1 MASSQQPT
9 VKQPPAR
16 TVGQRYQP
24 LALVVGA
31 TLCVLGGMGGRLA
44 YLQILQGTQNRELAA
59 ANRVQL
65 MPLAPARGRLWDA
78 RGRRLVDSR
87 PAYAVFICPVTRD
100 RRSWQPVIDQLA
112 LALGVSAA
120 EIRERIERVGYRSPQ
135 WVRVASQLPP
145 ERLTAIAELSHSIG
159 GIQIEAETGR
169 DYPYGPVALPV
180 LGTVSE
186 RTTADLGTRLPPPTP
201 TLDSPGALDFDGFGE
216 LVGRSGLESAL
227 DDRLRGAAGARRVEI
242 DGQGQQLRVL
252 AERPAVPGEDLT
264 LTLDVE
270 LQQAAEVALG
280 EYVGTLVALDPQSG
294 GVLAMANSGGRDW
307 LSGGAAGDRPL
318 DNAALRATVPG
329 PWLRLV
335 VALAGLQS
343 KRYGPHERLWISPLQ
358 RTGGI
363 AYDRFLNAP
372 SLGGATLGF
381 ADAIAA
387 PTEATSEA
395 FFERIVREVGAAEV
409 LRWGRRLGLGQHTGI
424 ELVAQEDPGTSLET
438 LWTQE
443 SWQGR
448 WYVGEG
454 MNAVMGR
461 GGLTATPLQMA
472 VVMAAVA
479 NGGYRVLPHLL
490 QGQGAR
496 NGREFLGLDL
506 KNLDRVRA
514 GLQRPA
520 GQGDREMV
528 PLLPMA
534 AIGGTVRVSDDR
546 ALAWYGGFAPPEN
559 PQVVVVGWVEGRG
572 SQGMEAAERA
582 VRLTAASYLSAARGG
597 AALGLGAGG
606 QGSGRSRLPLD

>member
-31 TLCVLGGMGGRLA
+31 TLCVLGGMGSRLA
-44 YLQILQGTQNRELAA
+44 YLQILQGNQNRELAA

-65 MPLAPARGRLWDA
+65 MPLASARGRLWDA
-78 RGRRLVDSR
+78 RGRLLVDSR
-87 PAYAVFICPVTRD
+87 PAYSVFICPVTRD
-100 RRSWQPVIDQLA
+100 RRSWPPVIDQLA
-112 LALGVSAA
+112 MALGVSAA
-120 EIRERIERVGYRSPQ
+120 EIRGRIERVGYRSPQ

-169 DYPYGPVALPV
+169 EYPYGPVALTV

-201 TLDSPGALDFDGFGE
+201 ALDSPGPPAFDDFGE
-216 LVGRSGLESAL
+216 LVGRSGLEAAL

-280 EYVGTLVALDPQSG
+280 EYVGTLVALDPHSG
-294 GVLAMANSGGRDW
+294 GVLAMANSGGRDG
-307 LSGGAAGDRPL
+307 LSAAGGDHRSPPL
-318 DNAALRATVPG
+318 TNAALKATVPG
-329 PWLRLV
+329 PWMRLV
-335 VALAGLQS
+335 VALAGLES
-343 KRYGPHERLWISPLQ
+343 KRYGVHERLWISPLQ

-363 AYDRFLNAP
+363 AYDRFITTS
-372 SLGGATLGF
+372 SLRGATLGF
-381 ADAIAA
+381 AEALAA
-387 PTEATSEA
+387 PADAASEA
-395 FFERIVREVGAAEV
+395 FFERVARDVGVAEV
-409 LRWGRRLGLGQHTGI
+409 LRWGRRLGLGQQTGI
-424 ELVAQEDPGTSLET
+424 ELVTEEEAGTSLET

-490 QGQGAR
+490 QGQGSR
-496 NGREFLGLDL
+496 NGREFLGFDL
-506 KNLDRVRA
+506 KKLDHVRA
-514 GLQRPA
+514 GLQRTMT

-528 PLLPMA
+528 PLVPMA
-534 AIGGTVRVSDDR
+534 AIGGVARVSGDR
-546 ALAWYGGFAPPEN
+546 TLAWYGGFAPPDN

-572 SQGMEAAERA
+572 QQGLEAAERA
-582 VRLTAASYLSAARGG
+582 VRLTAASHLSAARGS
-597 AALGLGAGG
+597 LSRG
-606 QGSGRSRLPLD
+606 QNSPLD

>member
-24 LALVVGA
+24 LALVVAA

-44 YLQILQGTQNRELAA
+44 YLQILQGNQNRELAA

-78 RGRRLVDSR
+78 RGRLLVDSR
-87 PAYAVFICPVTRD
+87 PAYSVFICPVTRD
-100 RRSWQPVIDQLA
+100 RRSWQPVIEQLA
-112 LALGVSAA
+112 AALGVSAQ
-120 EIRERIERVGYRSPQ
+120 EIQGRVERVGYRSPQ

-186 RTTADLGTRLPPPTP
+186 RTTTDLGSRLPPPSP
-201 TLDSPGALDFDGFGE
+201 TLDSPGTLPFDSFGE
-216 LVGRSGLESAL
+216 LVGRSGLEAAL

-242 DGQGQQLRVL
+242 NSQGQQLRVL

-294 GVLAMANSGGRDW
+294 SVLAMASSSGRDP
-307 LSGGAAGDRPL
+307 LRSPGPPRPTPPH
-318 DNAALRATVPG
+318 NEALKAVVPG

-335 VALAGLQS
+335 VALAGLES

-363 AYDRFLNAP
+363 AYDRFIATP
-372 SLGGATLGF
+372 SLRGATLGF
-381 ADAIAA
+381 AEALAT
-387 PTEATSEA
+387 PTEAASEA
-395 FFERIVREVGAAEV
+395 FFERVARDVGVAEV

-448 WYVGEG
+448 WYGGEG

-496 NGREFLGLDL
+496 NSREFLGFDL

-514 GLQRPA
+514 GLQRPER
-520 GQGDREMV
+520 QGDREMV

-534 AIGGTVRVSDDR
+534 AMGGVARGTGDR
-546 ALAWYGGFAPPEN
+546 ALAWYGGFAPPDN

-572 SQGMEAAERA
+572 QRGLEAAERA
-582 VRLTAASYLSAARGG
+582 VRLTAASYLSATQGSLRQ
-597 AALGLGAGG
+597 GAGG
-606 QGSGRSRLPLD
+606 GGGSSN

>member
-44 YLQILQGTQNRELAA
+44 YLQILQGNQNRELAA

-65 MPLAPARGRLWDA
+65 MPLASARGRLWDA
-78 RGRRLVDSR
+78 RGRLLVDSR
-87 PAYAVFICPVTRD
+87 PAYSVFICPVTRD
-100 RRSWQPVIDQLA
+100 RRAWQPVIDQLA
-112 LALGVSAA
+112 MALGVSAG
-120 EIRERIERVGYRSPQ
+120 EIRGRIERVGYRSPQ

-201 TLDSPGALDFDGFGE
+201 ALDSPNGLDFDDFGE
-216 LVGRSGLESAL
+216 LVGRSGLEAAL

-280 EYVGTLVALDPQSG
+280 EYVGTLVALDPHSG
-294 GVLAMANSGGRDW
+294 GVLAMANSGGRDA
-307 LSGGAAGDRPL
+307 LSVAGGDRFPPPA
-318 DNAALRATVPG
+318 NGAIKATIPG
-329 PWLRLV
+329 PWMRLV
-335 VALAGLQS
+335 VALAGLES
-343 KRYGPHERLWISPLQ
+343 KRYGLHERLWVSPLQ

-363 AYDRFLNAP
+363 AYDRFITTSPL
-372 SLGGATLGF
+372 SGATLGF
-381 ADAIAA
+381 AEALAA
-387 PTEATSEA
+387 PAEAASEA
-395 FFERIVREVGAAEV
+395 FFERVARDVGVAEV
-409 LRWGRRLGLGQHTGI
+409 LRWGRRLGLGQQTGI
-424 ELVAQEDPGTSLET
+424 ELVAEEETGTSLET

-490 QGQGAR
+490 QGQASR
-496 NGREFLGLDL
+496 SGREFLGFDL
-506 KNLDRVRA
+506 KKLDHVRS
-514 GLQRPA
+514 GLQRPER
-520 GQGDREMV
+520 QGDRETV

-534 AIGGTVRVSDDR
+534 AIGGVARVSGDR
-546 ALAWYGGFAPPEN
+546 TLAWYGGFAPPEN

-572 SQGMEAAERA
+572 QQGLEAAERA
-582 VRLTAASYLSAARGG
+582 VRLTAASHLSAAQGSLRRGG
-597 AALGLGAGG
+597 VSAV
-606 QGSGRSRLPLD
+606 D